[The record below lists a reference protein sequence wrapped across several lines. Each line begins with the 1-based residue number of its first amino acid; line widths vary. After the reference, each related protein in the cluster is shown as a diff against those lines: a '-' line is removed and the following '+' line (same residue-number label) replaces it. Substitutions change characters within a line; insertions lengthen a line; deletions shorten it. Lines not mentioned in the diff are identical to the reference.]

1 MAIMDGCEAKH
12 KTPILEER
20 VCPACGETV
29 EVFTRRGRV
38 IEDTACECGYVFK
51 EEPQEANIP
60 KSRLPEADA

>member
-20 VCPACGETV
+20 TCPQCGETV

-38 IEDTACECGYVFK
+38 IEDTVCECGYVFHAEEQIVPQPRRK
-51 EEPQEANIP
+51 EE
-60 KSRLPEADA
+60 D